1 MNRPR
6 LPSSLHKRK
15 RLGRRRQSVQSWE
28 EASSQRNGRMRDK
41 IKEHRAP
48 PQRNCLSGRHLIRRC
63 LFCLKRQPFLLSSIM
78 HPPSSLYTT
87 QPIHT
92 QPPSERPSPLS
103 LPPPLRLRPRRFR
116 QLVLF
121 IFHHFRNGERKDK
134 TSLRDREGGRGT
146 EGGGRDGGG
155 FLV

>member
-15 RLGRRRQSVQSWE
+15 RLGRRRQSVPSWE

-48 PQRNCLSGRHLIRRC
+48 PQRNCLSGRHLIRRR

-103 LPPPLRLRPRRFR
+103 LSLLPSASAPAVSDNLYFSYSIISGMGSGKTKPPS
-116 QLVLF
+116 
-121 IFHHFRNGERKDK
+121 E
-134 TSLRDREGGRGT
+134 TEREGPK
-146 EGGGRDGGG
+146 EEGGRDGGG